1 MPRGAA
7 RGTTDPA
14 RHSERMLTWRGRPST
29 GEHAAVVAPLGGN
42 KLESSTSDS
51 CPVEALQLDLFCCRL
66 MLNHAGR
73 NGIIIIYL
81 SVSIEME
88 TERVENERNIT
99 AVDLFA
105 GCGGMSLGFEKAGFD
120 VKAAFEYWKPAIS
133 VYEKNF
139 DHPVVQQDLSDVDG
153 AVDKIRP
160 IAPTVIF
167 GGPPC
172 QDFSTAGHQDE
183 SRGRAVLSVCYA
195 KIVSAVRPDYF
206 VMENVATIRNTKSF
220 LKACEI
226 FEEAGYGLTKKILD
240 ASYCGVPQKRKRMFV
255 VGALGEQADFLLD
268 ELEDHLASKPMS
280 IRDYLGDSLGIEY
293 YFRIPTNYNRRAIFS
308 IDEPSMTI
316 RGVDRP
322 IPKGYKGHPNDPVP
336 VSAVRILTP
345 KERSYI
351 QTFPESFEFFGNK
364 SDMNVM
370 IGNAVP
376 VNLARYV
383 GDALM
388 RYIKSKNGGDEI
400 ARS

>member
-1 MPRGAA
+1 MGL
-7 RGTTDPA
+7 DF
-14 RHSERMLTWRGRPST
+14 
-29 GEHAAVVAPLGGN
+29 VA
-42 KLESSTSDS
+42 D
-51 CPVEALQLDLFCCRL
+51 
-66 MLNHAGR
+66 
-73 NGIIIIYL
+73 
-81 SVSIEME
+81 
-88 TERVENERNIT
+88 ERNIT

-120 VKAAFEYWKPAIS
+120 VEAAFEFWKPAIS
-133 VYEKNF
+133 VYESNF
-139 DHPVVQQDLSDVDG
+139 NHPVIQQDLSDVD
-153 AVDKIRP
+153 ASIEKIRP
-160 IAPTVIF
+160 YAPTVIF

-195 KIVSAVRPDYF
+195 KIISAIKPEYF

-220 LKACEI
+220 LKACQI

-255 VGALGEQADFLLD
+255 VGALGAEPDFLLGA
-268 ELEDHLASKPMS
+268 LESGLASKPMS

-322 IPKGYKGHPNDPVP
+322 IPKGYKGHPKDPVP
-336 VSAVRILTP
+336 VSDVRILTP

-351 QTFPESFEFFGNK
+351 QTFPKSFEFFGSK
-364 SDMNVM
+364 SDVNVM

-383 GDALM
+383 GSALM
-388 RYIKSKNGGDEI
+388 DYIRSQEGGDVV
-400 ARS
+400 ARG